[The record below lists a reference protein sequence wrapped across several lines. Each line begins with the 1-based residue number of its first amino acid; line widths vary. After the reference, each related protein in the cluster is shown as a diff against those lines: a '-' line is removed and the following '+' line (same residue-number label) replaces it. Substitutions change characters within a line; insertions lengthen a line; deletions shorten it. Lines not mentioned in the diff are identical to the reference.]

1 MTMRRH
7 RRAAAALALVG
18 ALALTGCS
26 GDGEA
31 TTPETV
37 TVTADAAAGE
47 GDTTAEGTGDA
58 GGTDEATGGEET
70 EDVVEP
76 AEQQTIEINEER
88 AKSGDWGGYTL
99 TVHRV
104 TVQDYYVEAEITIV
118 NDSPATL
125 PTWWGGNHSRPRLYD
140 DRGREYRFQ
149 VQAGGDGD
157 RLSLEGGEGLNAVL
171 VFAGKVDADARSLT
185 LDLSELGGLSDVDW
199 GQMTFDIA
207 LGNPS

>member
-70 EDVVEP
+70 EDVVVP
-76 AEQQTIEINEER
+76 AEQQTIEINEEQ

-118 NDSPATL
+118 NDSPRL
-125 PTWWGGNHSRPRLYD
+125 CTWWGGNHPSLAFYD
-140 DRGREYRFQ
+140 DRGREYSRSRSRR
-149 VQAGGDGD
+149 AGTDSGCHW
-157 RLSLEGGEGLNAVL
+157 RAVR
-171 VFAGKVDADARSLT
+171 V
-185 LDLSELGGLSDVDW
+185 
-199 GQMTFDIA
+199 
-207 LGNPS
+207 